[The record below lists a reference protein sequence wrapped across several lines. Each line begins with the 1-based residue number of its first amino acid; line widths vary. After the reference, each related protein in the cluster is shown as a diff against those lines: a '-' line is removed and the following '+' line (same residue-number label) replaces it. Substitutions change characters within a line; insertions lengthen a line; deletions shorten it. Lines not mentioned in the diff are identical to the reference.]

1 MATTF
6 DLGRLDRFWKTIGGS
21 TPPDL
26 DGGPRTGVPSATEI
40 RDQLALLEADWGL
53 SGREASLLRA
63 VAFLYNDHHD
73 EAHDIVQDMS
83 CSEGC
88 LLHAILHRREPDFW
102 NAKYWFRRCAD
113 HPAYTRLTE
122 RLREIPTTSPAVQ
135 ALARRLTLS
144 GNVDPMALVD
154 ECEAAIRRPGSE
166 EASYLRQVQRLE
178 FESIA
183 QHLLA

>member
-6 DLGRLDRFWKTIGGS
+6 DLGRLDRFWKAIGGS

-26 DGGPRTGVPSATEI
+26 DGGPRQGVPTTTEI
-40 RDQLALLEADWGL
+40 RDRLALLEADWGL
-53 SGREASLLRA
+53 TVRDALLLRA

-73 EAHDIVQDMS
+73 EAHDLVQDLS
-83 CSEGC
+83 CPEGC

-113 HPAYTRLTE
+113 HAVYTRLTE
-122 RLREIPTTSPAVQ
+122 RMAMVPVTSPAIE
-135 ALARRLTLS
+135 ALVRRLTLS
-144 GNVDPMALVD
+144 GTVDPMAMVD
-154 ECEAAIRRPGSE
+154 ECEAAIRRPESPE
-166 EASYLRQVQRLE
+166 SAFLREVQRLE

-183 QHLLA
+183 HHLLA